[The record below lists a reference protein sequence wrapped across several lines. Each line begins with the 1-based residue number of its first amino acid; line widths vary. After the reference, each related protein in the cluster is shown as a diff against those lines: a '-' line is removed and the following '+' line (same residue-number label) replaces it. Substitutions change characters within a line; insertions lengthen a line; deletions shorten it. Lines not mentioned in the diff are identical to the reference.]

1 MIWDKPSFFRNGKKV
16 GKSIYFLLS
25 SLSEF
30 LIDYDIVHSCV
41 KKCNYLFGRV
51 QVNVGNND

>member
-30 LIDYDIVHSCV
+30 LIDYDIVYTVVS
-41 KKCNYLFGRV
+41 K
-51 QVNVGNND
+51 NVIICLDVYKLM